1 MAINPAAGAARGRGA
16 APEVIEALRSPPRLQ
31 RGNGKLALQP
41 LTWR

>member
-1 MAINPAAGAARGRGA
+1 MAINPAAGAARGA

-41 LTWR
+41 STWR